1 MNFKT
6 VIDKIVEGGKLILAQ
21 PTFMFKDKKNV
32 PYSEY
37 IVKDTDIGRIDL
49 IAEEQY
55 GSNTDIEYILKFNG
69 ISDPFSINEGDV
81 LKIPVDGSTIKKLE
95 RPAVA
100 ISNIVRQE
108 FIEGKKLTKKDK
120 RRIDFLKKKYNLK
133 EVLPPNMLKS
143 GFKNFELKKENG
155 EDVIK
160 MGMGASTPET
170 SFSAPK
176 NKSKK
181 ISVNESEAESISKKI
196 ESGAN
201 EELTDAEIAKLENSG
216 IKSSNISK
224 KASKLATTFDGKEIG
239 NRGNTSSN
247 FTANMSDALDDDG
260 NKVGNQSVTQ
270 SEQIE
275 GDKVTKT
282 ITKTIVKPD
291 GSSETTQTVTFS
303 KYESK

>member
-6 VIDKIVEGGKLILAQ
+6 ILDKLIEGGKLILAQ
-21 PTFMFKDKKNV
+21 PTFIFKDDEV
-32 PYSEY
+32 PFSEY
-37 IVKDTDIGRIDL
+37 VVKNTDAGRIDL
-49 IAEEQY
+49 IAEEYY
-55 GSNTDIEYILKFNG
+55 GSAVDLESILKFNG

-81 LKIPVDGSTIKKLE
+81 LKMPIDDAVIKKLE
-95 RPAVA
+95 RPSIA

-108 FIEGKKLTKKDK
+108 FIDGKKLTKKDK

-143 GFKNFELKKENG
+143 GFKNFELRKEEG

-160 MGMGASTPET
+160 MGMGVSTPES

-176 NKSKK
+176 KK
-181 ISVNESEAESISKKI
+181 AKKVSVNESEADSISKKI
-196 ESGAN
+196 KSGAN

-216 IKSSNISK
+216 IKSSK
-224 KASKLATTFDGKEIG
+224 VSKLATTFDGKEIG
-239 NRGNTSSN
+239 NGGNTSST
-247 FTANMSDALDDDG
+247 FIANTSDALDDDG
-260 NKVGNQSVTQ
+260 NKVGNQSITQ

-282 ITKTIVKPD
+282 VTKTIVKPD

-303 KYESK
+303 KYEGK

>member
-6 VIDKIVEGGKLILAQ
+6 ILDKLIEGGKLILAQ
-21 PTFMFKDKKNV
+21 PTFIFKDDDI
-32 PYSEY
+32 PFSEY
-37 IVKDTDIGRIDL
+37 IVKDTDAGRIDL
-49 IAEEQY
+49 IAEEYY
-55 GSNTDIEYILKFNG
+55 GSAVDLESILKFNG

-81 LKIPVDGSTIKKLE
+81 LKMPIEDAVIKKLE
-95 RPAVA
+95 RPSVA

-108 FIEGKKLTKKDK
+108 FIDGKKLTKKDK
-120 RRIDFLKKKYNLK
+120 RRIDFLKKKYNIK

-143 GFKNFELKKENG
+143 GFKNFELRKEEG

-160 MGMGASTPET
+160 MGMGVSTPET

-176 NKSKK
+176 NAKNKK
-181 ISVNESEAESISKKI
+181 VSVNQSEAESISKKI

-216 IKSSNISK
+216 IKSSK
-224 KASKLATTFDGKEIG
+224 VSKLATTFDGKEIG

-247 FTANMSDALDDDG
+247 FTANTSDALDDDG
-260 NKVGNQSVTQ
+260 NKVGNQSITQ

-282 ITKTIVKPD
+282 VTKTIVKPD